1 MPYSRI
7 PCSMKI
13 VSKMI
18 PCFEFYYPI
27 PFIQS
32 GRARAGGRQREIMK
46 KTIFR
51 SGILIPEIETVLLMV
66 LFFLISI
73 TPGVSAAETI
83 SGTETILFTQTG
95 EPSYLALDGNR
106 ILWLQQSKSPDTQK
120 QGLYVY
126 NLTEGTIRQ
135 LVRIGE
141 PSEQS
146 SEGNNATVHEILT
159 PAVSGDLVVFA
170 ETGIMLT
177 NITSG
182 STVRL
187 TNRDDGSLPVSQLR
201 HNQNPWI
208 DGDRVVWTEH
218 DGVSYSTVSG
228 GRIVLLNL
236 TTGKKEYVQ
245 AGMPGNQSFPRIS
258 GDYIVWNDY
267 RNSKD
272 SPDLYLMDIRNGTE
286 TRLVSSVRG
295 VSFIEG
301 DSVFWEERN
310 SLGID
315 TIVRYTIST
324 STRSEIGSGWMGQT
338 QAIPPVSDDRIV
350 WRVSRSPSNVRE
362 EQGTI
367 MVMDLRTGEKS
378 QITSFEKG
386 ISFPVISGD
395 RIVYTRG
402 AGDDWSREP
411 RMVVLYTITSPR
423 PTAISTH
430 FGIEDTSTRQS
441 LSQYSVA
448 SSGTTPTASAGL
460 PGIVP
465 ITSVLAGVF
474 LLLKIR
480 RDKGDGT

>member
-1 MPYSRI
+1 MRYIS
-7 PCSMKI
+7 
-13 VSKMI
+13 
-18 PCFEFYYPI
+18 
-27 PFIQS
+27 
-32 GRARAGGRQREIMK
+32 
-46 KTIFR
+46 
-51 SGILIPEIETVLLMV
+51 LLMG
-66 LFFLISI
+66 LFLSGLFL
-73 TPGVSAAETI
+73 TLTVSAAETI
-83 SGTETILFTQTG
+83 SGTETVLFTHAG
-95 EPSYLALDGNR
+95 EPSYLTLDGNR
-106 ILWLQQSKSPDTQK
+106 LLWLQQSASPDA

-126 NLTEGTIRQ
+126 NLLEGTTRQ

-159 PAVSGDLVVFA
+159 PAVSGDRVVFV

-177 NITSG
+177 NITTG

-187 TNRDDGSLPVSQLR
+187 TNRDDETIPASELR

-236 TTGKKEYVQ
+236 TTGKKEYVP

-258 GDYIVWNDY
+258 GNYIVWNDY
-267 RNSKD
+267 RNNRD
-272 SPDLYLMDIRNGTE
+272 SPDLYLMDIRNGIE

-295 VSFIEG
+295 IPFIRG

-310 SLGID
+310 SQGID
-315 TIVRYTIST
+315 TLVRYTIST
-324 STRSEIGSGWMGQT
+324 GIRSEIGSGWMGQT

-350 WRVSRSPSNVRE
+350 WRVSRSPSNMRE
-362 EQGTI
+362 EQGAV

-402 AGDDWSREP
+402 AGDDWNREP
-411 RMVVLYTITSPR
+411 RKVVLYTITSPR
-423 PTAISTH
+423 PTATSTH
-430 FGIEDTSTRQS
+430 SGIDDTSTRQS
-441 LSQYSVA
+441 LSQYTVS

-460 PGIVP
+460 PGTVP
-465 ITSVLAGVF
+465 ITGALAGVF
-474 LLLKIR
+474 LWLKTLR
-480 RDKGDGT
+480 NKGDGP